1 MLLALNL
8 IIILLDIL
16 TETFIITISIRKKKE
31 FFDEGSCGEMKK
43 IIAGVLILAGWA
55 FYISFISRYAP
66 SCSYDEPQY
75 AVGAPSS

>member
-31 FFDEGSCGEMKK
+31 IFAEGSCGEMKK

-55 FYISFISRYAP
+55 F
-66 SCSYDEPQY
+66 
-75 AVGAPSS
+75 